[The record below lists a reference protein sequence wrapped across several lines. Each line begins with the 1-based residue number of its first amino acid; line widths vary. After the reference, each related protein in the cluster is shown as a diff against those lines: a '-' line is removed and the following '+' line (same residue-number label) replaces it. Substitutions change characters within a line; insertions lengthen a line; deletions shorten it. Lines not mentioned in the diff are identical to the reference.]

1 MPNNI
6 NNNRAFTLLELL
18 VAMAM
23 MSIIAASLY
32 TSLSIG
38 FKARDSSENTLD
50 ARRSARIVMGLLKQ
64 EIISSLPPKG
74 ILAGK
79 FEGTNGQD
87 DSGNESDS
95 MVFYS
100 AAYNPADDEVVG
112 DIIKVQI
119 SLSTSEESDV
129 HTLVRGI
136 TKNLLSPKS
145 LEPYEEVLCNNI
157 RSLNLR
163 YYDGYDWQDE
173 WDSSSHDDNL
183 PEAVEIN
190 IVFEKRKNKK
200 GDKEDVYSLTCAF
213 SLPCA

>member
-1 MPNNI
+1 MPNNM

-18 VAMAM
+18 VAMTM

-32 TSLSIG
+32 ASLSIG
-38 FKARDSSENTLD
+38 FKARDSSENTLE
-50 ARRSARIVMGLLKQ
+50 ARRSARIVMDLLKQ

-79 FEGTNGQD
+79 FEGTNGHD

-95 MVFYS
+95 LVFYS
-100 AAYNPADDEVVG
+100 AAYNPADDEIAG

-119 SLSTSEESDV
+119 GLATIEESDV
-129 HTLVRGI
+129 HTLVRGT

-145 LEPYEEVLCNNI
+145 LEPYEEILCRDI

-163 YYDGYDWQDE
+163 YFDGYDWQDE

-190 IVFEKRKNKK
+190 IVIEKRNN
-200 GDKEDVYSLTCAF
+200 DKSDEEDVYSLTCAF

>member
-1 MPNNI
+1 MPNNM

-38 FKARDSSENTLD
+38 FKAKDSSENTLD
-50 ARRSARIVMGLLKQ
+50 ARRSARIAMDLLKQ

-79 FEGTNGQD
+79 FEGTNGHD

-95 MVFYS
+95 LVFYS
-100 AAYNPADDEVVG
+100 AAYNPADDEIAG

-119 SLSTSEESDV
+119 SLATSEESDV
-129 HTLVRGI
+129 YTLVRGI

-145 LEPYEEVLCNNI
+145 LDPYEEVLCTDI

-163 YYDGYDWQDE
+163 YFDGYDWQDE

-190 IVFEKRKNKK
+190 IVFEKRNN
-200 GDKEDVYSLTCAF
+200 DKSDEEDVYSLTSAF

>member
-18 VAMAM
+18 VAMTM

-50 ARRSARIVMGLLKQ
+50 ARRSARIAMDLLKQ

-79 FEGTNGQD
+79 FEGTNGHD

-95 MVFYS
+95 LVFYS
-100 AAYNPADDEVVG
+100 AAYNPADDEIAG

-119 SLSTSEESDV
+119 GLAASEESNV

-145 LEPYEEVLCNNI
+145 LDPYEEVLCKNI
-157 RSLNLR
+157 RSFNLR
-163 YYDGYDWQDE
+163 YFDGYDWEDE

-190 IVFEKRKNKK
+190 IVFEKRKN
-200 GDKEDVYSLTCAF
+200 DKSDEEDVYSLTCAF

>member
-1 MPNNI
+1 MPSNM

-50 ARRSARIVMGLLKQ
+50 AMRSSRIVLDLLKQ
-64 EIISSLPPKG
+64 EIISSLPPRG

-79 FEGTNGQD
+79 FEGTNGHD
-87 DSGNESDS
+87 DFGNESDS
-95 MVFYS
+95 LVFYS
-100 AAYNPADDEVVG
+100 AAYNPADDEVAG

-119 SLSTSEESDV
+119 SLDTSEESNV

-145 LEPYEEVLCNNI
+145 MDPYEEVLCTDI

-163 YYDGYDWQDE
+163 YFDGYDWQDE

-183 PEAVEIN
+183 PEAVEIKL
-190 IVFEKRKNKK
+190 VFEKRKDKK
-200 GDKEDVYSLTCAF
+200 SDEEDVYSITCAF